1 MIGKIGTGLVAI
13 AAAGFISVAA
23 HAEEKVL
30 NIYNWSDYIA
40 EDTVAKFEEATGI
53 KVRYDVYDGNET
65 LEAKL
70 MAGHSGYDIV
80 VPTAFPFLDRQI
92 KAGVYM
98 KLDKSKLANYKN
110 LDAELMKRVA
120 AADPGN
126 EHAVIWMWGTTG
138 LGYNVAAVE
147 KRIPNAPVDSL
158 DLIFK
163 PENAAKLKDC
173 GITMLDSPTDVVPIV
188 LNYLHLDPNSQ
199 EPADLEKAKEL
210 LLSIRPF
217 VKYFHS
223 SQYIND
229 LANGDICVA
238 LGWSGDVF
246 QAAARAEEAKN
257 GVEIQYSIPSEGTMI
272 WFDNM
277 AIPADAPHP
286 ENAMKWIDFNLQPE
300 VAAANSN
307 YVAYANPVPAS
318 KEFMDEGVKDNPAIY
333 PSEEV
338 MAKLFAVPSKSET
351 FNRLQTRAWTTVR
364 TGQ

>member
-1 MIGKIGTGLVAI
+1 MNWKIGASLVAM
-13 AAAGFISVAA
+13 AVAGLLSAPA

-40 EDTVAKFEEATGI
+40 KDTVAKFEKATGI

-70 MAGHSGYDIV
+70 MAGNSGYDIV

-92 KAGVYM
+92 KAGVYQE
-98 KLDKSKLANYKN
+98 LDRSKIPNYKN
-110 LDAELMKRVA
+110 LDPGLMKRVA

-126 EHAVIWMWGTTG
+126 KYAVIWMWGTTG
-138 LGYNVAAVE
+138 VGYNAKAVA

-173 GITMLDSPTDVVPIV
+173 GITLLDSATDVIPIA
-188 LNYLHLDPNSQ
+188 LNYLKLDPNSTKV
-199 EPADLEKAKEL
+199 EDLDKAKAL
-210 LLSIRPF
+210 LMSIRPY

-223 SQYIND
+223 SQYITD
-229 LANGDICVA
+229 LANGDVCVS
-238 LGWSGDVF
+238 LGWSGDIF
-246 QAAARAEEAKN
+246 QAASRAEEAKN
-257 GVEIQYSIPSEGTMI
+257 GVEVKYMIPKEGTLI

-277 AIPADAPHP
+277 VIPKDAPHP
-286 ENAMKWIDFNLQPE
+286 QAALAWINFILQPE
-300 VAAANSN
+300 IEAEISD

-318 KEFMDEGVKDNPAIY
+318 IPLMDKAVSENTTIY
-333 PSEEV
+333 PPKDV
-338 MAKLFAVPSKSET
+338 MDKLFAVPTKDEK
-351 FNRLQTRAWTTVR
+351 FNRLQTRVWSTIR
-364 TGQ
+364 TGE